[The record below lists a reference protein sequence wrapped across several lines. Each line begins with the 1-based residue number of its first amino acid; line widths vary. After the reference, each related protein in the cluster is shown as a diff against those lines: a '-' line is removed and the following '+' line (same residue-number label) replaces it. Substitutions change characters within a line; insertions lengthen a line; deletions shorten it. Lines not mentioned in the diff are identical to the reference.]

1 MLQKLRRNNQKGFT
15 LIELMIVIAIIG
27 ILSAIA
33 IPNFL
38 EYRKK
43 GQDAAA
49 SRTAENFLGLTMA
62 YWSDDGPGDFDSA
75 VNKTVLKY
83 TKDGDI
89 NAAGTIAMDEDGVVS
104 GTATFSHVNSGTT
117 YTLTASDGTVN

>member
-62 YWSDDGPGDFDSA
+62 YWSDMGPGNFEA
-75 VNKTVLKY
+75 ATNYTTLKY
-83 TKDGDI
+83 TLDGAID
-89 NAAGTIAMDEDGVVS
+89 AGGTIDMDEDGQVTGS
-104 GTATFSHVNSGTT
+104 ATFSHENSGLVF
-117 YTLTASDGTVN
+117 TLQASDGTVN